1 MVTPRVYSPRAQAR
15 TGAQDVWELKL
26 PAVSVHPSSPSPD
39 AAWDGDESHRG
50 AAAWT
55 PPSGVSGGGRGYTS
69 PKLAGVAV
77 PDASSPLSA
86 RSSRQGTVRRA
97 AVWLP
102 YHASIPGEGSAF
114 LRACSSMTR
123 DTLLVACDPG
133 PAGMSASVYFARI
146 HVVYD
151 LLTQHAPFL
160 DVRVVLPTLYPDP
173 AEVRDADVVG
183 TAPLPV
189 ETHHVEMA
197 IAWCCED
204 GDVEAWLVGEAFSGP
219 GSQIPDWLDTYYDD
233 DKALPVLLGVP
244 EGGLRVSQGGADHG
258 GLPWGGPEAEA
269 ERSEA
274 LRRTL
279 VPAPSEWH
287 TVNKTK
293 EPGGR
298 LRFQRTSAATRL
310 YEGVILGGTFDQLH
324 SGHKLLI
331 SAAVFCCRGDNTV
344 TIGIT
349 HPDMNTD
356 KYLAELLS
364 SIEEREAAVL
374 DFVRSVAGH
383 KGVCCFKCG
392 TVTIT
397 DPFGPS
403 ITTEAAE
410 ALVVSLETEKGGF
423 AVNRRRETNGVAP
436 LDVVVVET
444 LADLVPEEKRSSSF
458 LRRDLL
464 GHFRRPRKPV
474 VRARPDRLGPY
485 TIGLTGGI
493 ASGKSAVSSLVQGYG
508 GAVIDCDRLGWRSYS
523 KGTPVY
529 TKLVERFGSDVLD
542 ERTGEIDRA
551 KLGTAVFTGA
561 DSKANLADLEA
572 LVWPAIRVLADE
584 ARVAHAV
591 EASYLSSEAMSQ
603 DEGLGQLLSP
613 EAVKALKCRDV
624 VFVEAAILLESGHC
638 EAMDE
643 VWTVFVPVATQRE
656 RLKARSGGAM
666 SDADADGRIA
676 RQMTASERLAVSE
689 VALSNEGTVEDT
701 ERQVATALNELVAS
715 QRYAHR
721 IRTNQAHA
729 GRADPDEVADALSAG
744 RHAWALRLRWSLLC
758 DRLGVGRQCSATWW
772 EQVFP
777 GAFGG
782 AERLSNAFAQLDAH
796 VEVCTRPRAVSLA
809 LFFCAK
815 GKEGIDNCE
824 SFAARAGLQGE
835 EMEVAH
841 RALELLRAEVD
852 AESEEDAEFA
862 LFVTLRKEV
871 VHSGED

>member
-1 MVTPRVYSPRAQAR
+1 MAMPRAFEAR
-15 TGAQDVWELKL
+15 EPGQWGPKPPST
-26 PAVSVHPSSPSPD
+26 SVHPPMLSLD
-39 AAWDGDESHRG
+39 IGQGNWREGESAYHE
-50 AAAWT
+50 
-55 PPSGVSGGGRGYTS
+55 SGGRGSGAESLTGLNGAVDATS
-69 PKLAGVAV
+69 PSTRGV
-77 PDASSPLSA
+77 
-86 RSSRQGTVRRA
+86 RQGTVRRA

-102 YHASIPGEGSAF
+102 YDAAIPGEGSTF
-114 LRACSSMTR
+114 LRACASVTR

-173 AEVRDADVVG
+173 AEVRGVDVVG

-204 GDVEAWLVGEAFSGP
+204 GDVEAWLVGEGITVR
-219 GSQIPDWLDTYYDD
+219 GSREWFQIPDWLDTYYDVE
-233 DKALPVLLGVP
+233 KALPVVLDVP
-244 EGGLRVSQGGADHG
+244 EGGLRVGQGGVDHG
-258 GLPWGGPEAEA
+258 GVPWGGVEAEA
-269 ERSEA
+269 ERCEA
-274 LRRTL
+274 LRRML
-279 VPAPSEWH
+279 IPAPSEWH
-287 TVNKTK
+287 TVERTK

-298 LRFQRTSAATRL
+298 RRFQRTSAATRL

-349 HPDMNTD
+349 HPDMSAD
-356 KYLAELLS
+356 KYLAALMS
-364 SIEEREAAVL
+364 SIEVREEAVL

-383 KGVCCFKCG
+383 KGACCFKCG

-423 AVNRRRETNGVAP
+423 AVNKRREANGVAP

-464 GHFRRPRKPV
+464 GHYRKPPQPV
-474 VRARPDRLGPY
+474 VRAKPDRLGPY

-493 ASGKSAVSSLVQGYG
+493 ASGKSTVSNLVQGCG
-508 GAVIDCDRLGWRSYS
+508 GAVIDCDRLGWRSYA

-529 TKLVERFGSDVLD
+529 TALLERFGSSVLD
-542 ERTGEIDRA
+542 TQTGEIDRA
-551 KLGTAVFTGA
+551 KLGAAVFTGA
-561 DSKANLADLEA
+561 DAKTNLADLEA

-591 EASYLSSEAMSQ
+591 EASYLNLSASSVDAKCAQ
-603 DEGLGQLLSP
+603 LSP
-613 EAVKALKCRDV
+613 EATRALKCRDV
-624 VFVEAAILLESGHC
+624 IFVEAAILLESGHC

-656 RLKARSGGAM
+656 RLMARSGGTM
-666 SDADADGRIA
+666 SHEDADARIA
-676 RQMTASERLAVSE
+676 RQMTASQRLAISE
-689 VALSNEGTVEDT
+689 VALCNEDTLEDT
-701 ERQVATALNELVAS
+701 EGQVMIALNELVAS
-715 QRYAHR
+715 QRFAHR
-721 IRTNQAHA
+721 IRSNQAHA
-729 GRADPDEVADALSAG
+729 GRADPDEVAEATDAG
-744 RHAWALRLRWSLLC
+744 RHSWALRLRWSLLC
-758 DRLGVGRQCSATWW
+758 DRMGVGRQCSATWW
-772 EQVFP
+772 EKIFP
-777 GAFGG
+777 GPGLAQRM
-782 AERLSNAFAQLDAH
+782 ADAFARLDAKI
-796 VEVCTRPRAVSLA
+796 EICSSPRAVALA
-809 LFFCAK
+809 LFFTTRDDSSA
-815 GKEGIDNCE
+815 DMVD
-824 SFAARAGLQGE
+824 SFASRAGLQGE
-835 EMEVAH
+835 ELDVASRAVALLEITTHDDENASSRDSEV
-841 RALELLRAEVD
+841 
-852 AESEEDAEFA
+852 A
-862 LFVTLRKEV
+862 LFVDLQNALLSAESSRT
-871 VHSGED
+871 G